1 MRLDSTCARTC
12 PFLLQAYDHLTPVW
26 QASVCSSC
34 RIVNSSRQHTDP
46 IRWIGIGNFGN
57 LQTLKFRLFG
67 SAVSTLK
74 LSKEHRQGED
84 HRQRGEREEK
94 ITSNEEITGKE
105 KSTSDEG
112 TNNTRASPLAG
123 RLLTGRLSCKCRR
136 NAQIKQTERR
146 CTMIAFLMF

>member
-46 IRWIGIGNFGN
+46 IRCIGIGNFGN
-57 LQTLKFRLFG
+57 LQTLRFSSFSFETFKGAPARRR
-67 SAVSTLK
+67 SPAK
-74 LSKEHRQGED
+74 RREC
-84 HRQRGEREEK
+84 EEK

-123 RLLTGRLSCKCRR
+123 RCSQEGSAA
-136 NAQIKQTERR
+136 NAEATHKSSRQKGDAR
-146 CTMIAFLMF
+146 